1 MRLQSKKQEVAMT
14 TIRVTGTTVTTTLE
28 PADTI
33 ETSIEP
39 HRFTIAEFQK
49 MYELGLVPRRSQLI
63 RGEIYFMAAMGAAHA
78 KAIRILNQL
87 LSRTYVN
94 RAFVVPQC
102 PIIIWN
108 DSQPEPDFALVQLE
122 SQNDPALA
130 KDVLLA
136 IEVSDSSLKFDRHKK
151 LPDYAKSRI
160 PEAWILNLNE
170 RHLEVYRQPDE
181 EHYLSMQI
189 VKPET
194 LIAPLFAPE
203 AMLEWWRALPEAKT
217 NE

>member
-1 MRLQSKKQEVAMT
+1 MRLQSKQQEVAMT
-14 TIRVTGTTVTTTLE
+14 ATLE

-39 HRFTIAEFQK
+39 HRFTVTEFQK

-94 RAFVVPQC
+94 QVFVVPQC

-108 DSQPEPDFALVQLE
+108 DSQPEPDFALVNLE

-136 IEVSDSSLKFDRHKK
+136 IEVSDLSLKFDRHKK
-151 LPDYAKSRI
+151 LPDYAKSGI
-160 PEAWILNLNE
+160 PEAWILNLNDDQ
-170 RHLEVYRQPDE
+170 LEVYRQPDGE
-181 EHYLSMQI
+181 QYLQVQV
-189 VKPET
+189 VKPDT
-194 LIAPLFAPE
+194 TIAPLFAPDL
-203 AMLEWWRALPEAKT
+203 MLEWWRALQEMKSEVG
-217 NE
+217 NG

>member
-63 RGEIYFMAAMGAAHA
+63 RGEIYFMAAMGAAHSDA
-78 KAIRILNQL
+78 LRILGKMIYRAL
-87 LSRTYVN
+87 LD
-94 RAFVVPQC
+94 RAEIIQQS
-102 PIIIWN
+102 PIIVW
-108 DSQPEPDFALVQLE
+108 DDTQPEPDFGLIKPDYPGGVP
-122 SQNDPALA
+122 NA

-136 IEVSDSSLKFDRHKK
+136 IEVSDSTLKFDRQKK
-151 LPDYAKSRI
+151 LPDYARSGI

-203 AMLEWWRALPEAKT
+203 AMLDWWRALPEAKT